1 MVAIRKG
8 QNNHIYI
15 ALTDKRLTSSNAYT
29 FKFVNE
35 VTNEEISLNLTD
47 ISSFTARYSKFLILT
62 SSFNAS
68 TVGFWRYYVT
78 QTGSGATVIATG
90 KMELTADN
98 LSNTEVVRY
107 QGYVGSYKTYT
118 V

>member
-1 MVAIRKG
+1 MVTLRKG
-8 QNNHIYI
+8 QNNNIYI
-15 ALTDKRLTSSNAYT
+15 TLTDKRLTSSNTYT

-35 VTNEEISLNLTD
+35 VTNEEISLNLID
-47 ISSFTARYSKFLILT
+47 ISSFTTRNSKFLIQT
-62 SSFNAS
+62 ASFNTS
-68 TVGFWRYYVT
+68 TIGFWRYYVT
-78 QTGSGATVIATG
+78 QSGSGATVIATG

-107 QGYVGSYKTYT
+107 EGYVGSYKTYT

>member
-8 QNNHIYI
+8 QNNYIYI
-15 ALTDKRLTSSNAYT
+15 ALTDKRLTSSNTYA

-35 VTNEEISLNLTD
+35 VTNEEVSLSLTD
-47 ISSFTARYSKFLILT
+47 SSSYKDRYSKFQVLT
-62 SSFNAS
+62 ASFSTS

-78 QTGSGATVIATG
+78 QTGSASTVIATG

-107 QGYVGSYKTYT
+107 EGYVGSYKTYT